1 MEMVEASL
9 DPAKELREIAFQ
21 PFESAHAMPKS
32 VYTSQ
37 DFLDREISNIF
48 AEEWFCVGRADGFP
62 NAGDFFTLELAG
74 QPITVIRGRDGKLRA
89 MANVCRHRMSK
100 LLEGSGNTKR
110 IVCPYHGWTY
120 NLDGSLRGAPA
131 MTRNKVFD
139 REKMGLPQIR
149 CEEWL
154 GWVLVSLN
162 PDVEPVAQK
171 LGRVESMVAD
181 FDMGNY
187 EQAFF
192 ETFEWNTNW
201 KVLAENFMESYHLPV
216 CHAATIGGLSK
227 VDEVECP
234 EGFESFNYHTLQK
247 EEGFTLSVAHPD
259 NTTLQG
265 ERRYMTYLLAIYP
278 SWLITLTPGYFWYLS
293 LYPLAPGRVKIYF
306 GGGMAKEFASSVESQ
321 KHFEELRVL
330 LDEVND
336 EDKGCTER
344 VYAGMLSNFPNP
356 GPLSHLERPNYEFAQ
371 YISNKVPA

>member
-1 MEMVEASL
+1 MELLDKSL
-9 DPAKELREIAFQ
+9 DPAEELKAIAFQ

-32 VYTSQ
+32 VYTSKE
-37 DFLDREISNIF
+37 FLSKEITNIF
-48 AEEWFCVGRADGFP
+48 AKEWFCVGRSDGLP
-62 NAGDFFTLELAG
+62 NKGDFFTFDLAG
-74 QPITVIRGRDGKLRA
+74 QPIMVIRDQDGNLRA
-89 MANVCRHRMSK
+89 QANVCRHRMSK

-131 MTRNKVFD
+131 MTRNNVFD
-139 REKMGLPQIR
+139 RNKIGLTQIK

-154 GWVLVSLN
+154 GWVLVSLD
-162 PDVEPVAQK
+162 PDTEPVAKK
-171 LGRVESMVAD
+171 LAKIESMVGD

-187 EQAFF
+187 KQAFF

-201 KVLAENFMESYHLPV
+201 KVLADNFMESYHLPV
-216 CHAATIGGLSK
+216 CHAATIGGVSK

-234 EGFESFNYHTLQK
+234 EGYETFNYHTLQK
-247 EEGFTLSVAHPD
+247 QEEFTLSVAHRD
-259 NTTLQG
+259 NKTLEG

-293 LYPLAPGRVKIYF
+293 LYPLEPGKVRIYF
-306 GGGMAKEFASSVESQ
+306 GGGMSKEFASSPESL

-330 LDEVND
+330 LDEVNE

-344 VYAGMLSNFPNP
+344 VYAGLQSDFPNP

-371 YISNKVPA
+371 YISKKVPA